1 MAIIDV
7 LDAVEIRND
16 EDTGQ
21 EETQPLP
28 TTEKPPLKQQYE
40 EVKGSPVDTKGMT
53 KTGQSVS
60 ESASYGQ
67 TRGTSEG
74 TSTTQQE
81 HITEKVEPKTSME
94 QWREKYKYKDWADFS
109 KDIGYTPPSKEK
121 LEQKQKDLRTTA
133 WIKGLGGVANELAKM
148 IGVQAGGDAAVGQ
161 YTIPET
167 EEAKKAEEDYLK
179 KLEAYKTK
187 GLEYE
192 LGLRDKYAQYMQ
204 NMASTLS
211 RGVSDTQTQS
221 AQEGETLGQQVSE
234 TDTLMNTIDVNIDRA
249 LKRSQINKLNEKDEK
264 EAKPAETYPKSNGNY
279 FSINAYDRKNRDKV
293 NRGYQYIS
301 TNAKK
306 YFTPSEQKELSDI
319 VTKSPNRTEDE
330 QYDMAYRYMVAGTKL
345 LLDKRDKLLSDFNYW
360 TKAYEES
367 KDPYSKGMVDQTRTQ
382 INEISNE
389 LDKLDNTGINI
400 QEHNQQ

>member
-40 EVKGSPVDTKGMT
+40 EVKGSPVDTNGMT

-121 LEQKQKDLRTTA
+121 LEQKQR
-133 WIKGLGGVANELAKM
+133 
-148 IGVQAGGDAAVGQ
+148 
-161 YTIPET
+161 
-167 EEAKKAEEDYLK
+167 
-179 KLEAYKTK
+179 
-187 GLEYE
+187 
-192 LGLRDKYAQYMQ
+192 
-204 NMASTLS
+204 
-211 RGVSDTQTQS
+211 
-221 AQEGETLGQQVSE
+221 
-234 TDTLMNTIDVNIDRA
+234 
-249 LKRSQINKLNEKDEK
+249 
-264 EAKPAETYPKSNGNY
+264 
-279 FSINAYDRKNRDKV
+279 
-293 NRGYQYIS
+293 
-301 TNAKK
+301 
-306 YFTPSEQKELSDI
+306 
-319 VTKSPNRTEDE
+319 
-330 QYDMAYRYMVAGTKL
+330 
-345 LLDKRDKLLSDFNYW
+345 
-360 TKAYEES
+360 
-367 KDPYSKGMVDQTRTQ
+367 
-382 INEISNE
+382 
-389 LDKLDNTGINI
+389 
-400 QEHNQQ
+400 

>member
-16 EDTGQ
+16 EDTVQ

-40 EVKGSPVDTKGMT
+40 EVKGSPVDTNGMT

-74 TSTTQQE
+74 TSTTQQK

-109 KDIGYTPPSKEK
+109 KDIGYTPPSKEE

-133 WIKGLGGVANELAKM
+133 WIKGLGGAANELAKM

-167 EEAKKAEEDYLK
+167 EEAKKAEEDYLQ
-179 KLEAYKTK
+179 KLEEYKTK

-204 NMASTLS
+204 NMAGTLS

-221 AQEGETLGQQVSE
+221 TQEGETLGQQTTKGE
-234 TDTLMNTIDVNIDRA
+234 TYRDTSSVNAENAFRYAQIKKLKDEGVTNPQMETHPYGKNKYFSIQAYDEKDKSKINRAYTFLRESNSKGKFTANEMEILKEIVTSDKGDKAREKEDYQAQYRYVIQATKMLLDRA
-249 LKRSQINKLNEKDEK
+249 EGLENALNYPYLSKDEATKIGEQINDIYNTLNKLN
-264 EAKPAETYPKSNGNY
+264 
-279 FSINAYDRKNRDKV
+279 SI
-293 NRGYQYIS
+293 
-301 TNAKK
+301 
-306 YFTPSEQKELSDI
+306 
-319 VTKSPNRTEDE
+319 
-330 QYDMAYRYMVAGTKL
+330 
-345 LLDKRDKLLSDFNYW
+345 
-360 TKAYEES
+360 
-367 KDPYSKGMVDQTRTQ
+367 
-382 INEISNE
+382 
-389 LDKLDNTGINI
+389 GINLI
-400 QEHNQQ
+400 LSE